1 MGPKPPK
8 KLTFKTYSVP
18 RNKHFIFIQNPWPF
32 GTSIFAA
39 RSQQAQVNAIV
50 GWVCCMV
57 NDLCDAAIEPVDVVI
72 YAQSTH
78 REVIAEV
85 EIDSEPG
92 EFKLEPLLGAHE
104 SVRFLR
110 KEHEDPRNNTSV
122 IFEYN
127 YARANAPGRTNWTS
141 FTATASHKK
150 LLNFPIK
157 HEGMDGGQFAYPTPG
172 PAGIKRPQVAKPL
185 PGRLR
190 LGDPECTPQLP
201 EPMAAPAPRAVATL
215 PPPLQPQPPHAA
227 PVTGT
232 PTPDAQP
239 RHPTPEPE
247 PEPGPAPAPR
257 SELAFTPYQPLVIA
271 AARRQESTPQ
281 PQPQVAAPMEVQVK
295 REPKAEEEEGSLQ
308 DLWERVVATEEARK
322 REAQAQAQAER
333 ENGIRVK
340 AERVDSDTP
349 LDIAAERR
357 VVHEDVET
365 PRVKAEPEELVVPMQ
380 VDGDAAGIWKAA
392 EDALMEQGMAT
403 MAERKRDAEA
413 ERVGR
418 EDGVRVKD
426 EPVDVPMA
434 AAIPPPPPTN
444 SRSEAQPAVSS
455 IPAPP
460 EPSPMR
466 SIPKIKS
473 EPTDAHMS
481 QAPHLAPAPVIRKEE
496 DAPGM
501 PVINPDPPTV
511 RSYFDSFES
520 EIDTEP
526 WEPSGPP
533 VAPPATRKR
542 FDPFAAFESE
552 PAVVKSEE
560 KHNNSFNTRRVKQ
573 EEQAHH
579 RSPYT
584 GRESRTYSPGI
595 RLQRNMYARREEPP
609 QRWDRGY
616 RPQPQPPSA
625 FPQYQPQSQPQ
636 PPSAFPRSPHPSF
649 REPQYSARGGDYRRE
664 ASGTFSPSPHPVKRE
679 RDSYQDEYLQSNRE
693 EPRIKR
699 ERVEDGPQIQVKPYS
714 NSNLRDP
721 RVRARIERE
730 ERERGEAAK
739 RVRME

>member
-1 MGPKPPK
+1 
-8 KLTFKTYSVP
+8 
-18 RNKHFIFIQNPWPF
+18 
-32 GTSIFAA
+32 
-39 RSQQAQVNAIV
+39 
-50 GWVCCMV
+50 
-57 NDLCDAAIEPVDVVI
+57 
-72 YAQSTH
+72 
-78 REVIAEV
+78 
-85 EIDSEPG
+85 
-92 EFKLEPLLGAHE
+92 
-104 SVRFLR
+104 
-110 KEHEDPRNNTSV
+110 
-122 IFEYN
+122 
-127 YARANAPGRTNWTS
+127 
-141 FTATASHKK
+141 
-150 LLNFPIK
+150 
-157 HEGMDGGQFAYPTPG
+157 
-172 PAGIKRPQVAKPL
+172 
-185 PGRLR
+185 
-190 LGDPECTPQLP
+190 
-201 EPMAAPAPRAVATL
+201 MAAPAPRAVATL

-232 PTPDAQP
+232 PTPDAHP
-239 RHPTPEPE
+239 RHPTPEPEPE

-257 SELAFTPYQPLVIA
+257 S
-271 AARRQESTPQ
+271 
-281 PQPQVAAPMEVQVK
+281 EVQVK

-322 REAQAQAQAER
+322 REAQEQAQAER

-349 LDIAAERR
+349 LDIAAERQ
-357 VVHEDVET
+357 VVREDVET
-365 PRVKAEPEELVVPMQ
+365 PRVKAEPEELVVPMP
-380 VDGDAAGIWKAA
+380 VDGHAAGILKTA
-392 EDALMEQGMAT
+392 EDALMEQGMAA

-413 ERVGR
+413 ERVVR
-418 EDGVRVKD
+418 EDGVRVKA
-426 EPVDVPMA
+426 EPVDLPMTA
-434 AAIPPPPPTN
+434 TIPPPPPTT
-444 SRSEAQPAVSS
+444 STSETPTAVSS
-455 IPAPP
+455 IPAPS

-473 EPTDAHMS
+473 EPTDAPMA
-481 QAPHLAPAPVIRKEE
+481 QAPHFESQLVPRKEE
-496 DAPGM
+496 DVPE
-501 PVINPDPPTV
+501 IKPDLPPAKK
-511 RSYFDSFES
+511 YFDLEP

-526 WEPSGPP
+526 WEPLGPP

-552 PAVVKSEE
+552 PAGAKSEE

-595 RLQRNMYARREEPP
+595 QLQRNMYARREEPP

-664 ASGTFSPSPHPVKRE
+664 ASRTFSPLLVHTRGRNADE
-679 RDSYQDEYLQSNRE
+679 YLDEYLQSNRE

-739 RVRME
+739 RARME